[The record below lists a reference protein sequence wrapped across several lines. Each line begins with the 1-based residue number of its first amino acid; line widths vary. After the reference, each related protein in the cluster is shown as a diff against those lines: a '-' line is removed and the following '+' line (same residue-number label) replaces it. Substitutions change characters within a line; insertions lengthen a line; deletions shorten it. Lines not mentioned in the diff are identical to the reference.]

1 VSAYYL
7 ITGLY
12 IESII
17 FLYLILLGYLYVKN
31 YRGGFIF
38 KGIKTNKVDINGY
51 NIIASFISHIIHRPM
66 LSFYFYIDR
75 NGYVKLSYKNIFKLV
90 VLYIISH
97 IKALLSIPIWAN
109 YIVILCLLGL
119 YDDDDLDIY
128 TICANRIVECFLEY
142 ECYMVENECFVYTK
156 RGFLVSISKNW

>member
-1 VSAYYL
+1 MSTQRQNEQKTPAKVNSG
-7 ITGLY
+7 INNKND
-12 IESII
+12 
-17 FLYLILLGYLYVKN
+17 FLYFLIIYAA
-31 YRGGFIF
+31 I
-38 KGIKTNKVDINGY
+38 
-51 NIIASFISHIIHRPM
+51 NIIEYM

-128 TICANRIVECFLEY
+128 TTCANRIVECFLEY